1 MDQEKRR
8 HRQLKRDIKKAGNRQ
23 RRRSLAR
30 HLRDDPEGAAHSEFD
45 FGHNTSAPFNGNDHD
60 ATRRRQDRG
69 TSSGTV
75 REDEEEGSRGEE
87 EGREYT

>member
-30 HLRDDPEGAAHSEFD
+30 DLRDDPEGAAHSEFD
-45 FGHNTSAPFNGNDHD
+45 FGHNSSTPFNGNDHD
-60 ATRRRQDRG
+60 ATRRRQDRE
-69 TSSGTV
+69 TRSGTAG
-75 REDEEEGSRGEE
+75 ESDDEAPRGEE
-87 EGREYT
+87 EARGCS